1 MRTKYGTTRVD
12 LAAIGPPARPENAS
26 VCRTE
31 SVTEDTDQTAR
42 VRCCPPLRAAIQS
55 PVHLSIDERT
65 SPPLDPGAGAG
76 DTEPELVVEPARSA
90 STRLLLASR
99 TVL

>member
-1 MRTKYGTTRVD
+1 M
-12 LAAIGPPARPENAS
+12 
-26 VCRTE
+26 
-31 SVTEDTDQTAR
+31 
-42 VRCCPPLRAAIQS
+42 QS
-55 PVHLSIDERT
+55 PVHLSIDESF

-90 STRLLLASR
+90 SMRLLLASR